1 MSKKPNVPLTKSA
14 LLAEMERIQKAI
26 MRNLLEDPNRI
37 KMLERELKELV
48 EYVEEN
54 KGEISEP

>member
-1 MSKKPNVPLTKSA
+1 
-14 LLAEMERIQKAI
+14 
-26 MRNLLEDPNRI
+26 MRSLLEDPNRI
-37 KMLERELKELV
+37 KMLEQELKELV